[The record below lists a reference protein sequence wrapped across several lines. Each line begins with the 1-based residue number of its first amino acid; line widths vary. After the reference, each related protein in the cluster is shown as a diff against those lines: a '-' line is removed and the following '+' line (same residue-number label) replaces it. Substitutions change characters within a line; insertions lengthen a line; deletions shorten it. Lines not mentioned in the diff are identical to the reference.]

1 MDNKSVKAK
10 QPFLISI
17 LLFLTFL
24 FFSIA
29 VYQQAVIERKNS
41 IIRTITTQYTSLRE
55 RFIRLTKEK

>member
-10 QPFLISI
+10 RPFLIFI
-17 LLFLTFL
+17 LLFLNIL

-29 VYQQAVIERKNS
+29 VYQQAVIERQKS
-41 IIRTITTQYTSLRE
+41 IIRTITRQYTSLRE